1 MPPKPPRRP
10 THEELQIWDLVTRGD
25 QRLPHAEIEWPHEQE
40 KSETIRHKL
49 ESGVNL
55 QWPAPAPFTA
65 AGQAHA
71 PISTHAGIDRNTSR
85 RLRQGKLEIEAT
97 LDLHG
102 MGREE
107 ARHRLTRF
115 LERAFEEQ
123 RRCVLVVTGKGRF
136 DADVGQSEGVLRKHL
151 PRWLAL
157 TPCAHWVLSH
167 THAQPRHGGEGA
179 FYILLR
185 RKRS

>member
-10 THEELQIWDLVTRGD
+10 THEELQIWELVTRGD
-25 QRLPHAEIEWPHEQE
+25 QRLPHAEIEWPQKEE
-40 KSETIRHKL
+40 KPETFKHKL
-49 ESGVNL
+49 EHDLPL
-55 QWPAPAPFTA
+55 QWPAPVFTA

-71 PISTHAGIDRNTSR
+71 LSTHGGLDKNTSR
-85 RLRQGKLEIEAT
+85 RLRQGKLEIEAK

-107 ARHRLTRF
+107 ARHRLTKF

-136 DADVGQSEGVLRKHL
+136 DADAGQSEGILRKNL

-157 TPCAHWVLSH
+157 TPCAHWVLSY

-185 RKRS
+185 RKRV

>member
-10 THEELQIWDLVTRGD
+10 THEELQIWELVTRGD

-71 PISTHAGIDRNTSR
+71 ISTHTGIDRNTSR
-85 RLRQGKLEIEAT
+85 RLRQGKLAIEAT

-107 ARHRLTRF
+107 ACHRLARF

-157 TPCAHWVLSH
+157 TPCAHWVLSY